1 MKTKKI
7 LCTLMAVMCIGTAAL
22 TGCGS
27 DSDSSTANSANSAA
41 AAQTNESVDVTA
53 VADKLKDGIEFKD
66 ELAELDEAKIE
77 KIIGISADSYTK
89 AKVYVSSSGG
99 TAEEIDR
106 FYPRPHFAKARLFH
120 AAHSGC
126 AGAAGRLR
134 RSRSSGS
141 GALWLHF
148 RLVCGFHR

>member
-99 TAEEIDR
+99 TAEEIDC
-106 FYPRPHFAKARLFH
+106 FEAKDAD
-120 AAHSGC
+120 
-126 AGAAGRLR
+126 
-134 RSRSSGS
+134 SGS
-141 GALWLHF
+141 
-148 RLVCGFHR
+148 